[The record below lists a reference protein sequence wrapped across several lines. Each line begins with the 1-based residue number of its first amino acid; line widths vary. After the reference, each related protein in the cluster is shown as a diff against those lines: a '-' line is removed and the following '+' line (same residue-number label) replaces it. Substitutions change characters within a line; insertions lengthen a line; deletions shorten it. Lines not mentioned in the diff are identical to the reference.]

1 MTSSN
6 TKRLY
11 IGNLEP
17 SVDEY
22 AIVKLFEPHGKITF
36 LDYMFH
42 WSGPKKGQPRG
53 YCFLEYDKKQNALNA
68 MSALHGKVVKGRPL
82 VVRFAHQSSEHD
94 ERRNHKS
101 SSIAAN
107 RPSSFAILRSQK
119 MSNASTDAKIQAI
132 ERKLATLQNNASPP
146 PTDVSSSTA
155 INTKQT
161 SLSSSPSTS
170 SSLQSKH
177 AHSTSSLSSSET
189 KKNYIVKPI
198 VRNSSA
204 STSTTS
210 NREPS
215 SSANRR
221 YNPY

>member
-101 SSIAAN
+101 SSLAAN

-155 INTKQT
+155 INTKP
-161 SLSSSPSTS
+161 SSSSSSSPSTS

-177 AHSTSSLSSSET
+177 TYSTSSLSSSET

-198 VRNSSA
+198 VKNSSA

-210 NREPS
+210 NRES
-215 SSANRR
+215 SSTNRR